1 MDDTQSN
8 PELWVKLVESQS
20 LNAHG
25 HQQISCVSRNVSL
38 SSICLVGWKDGDGC
52 LTTRLPGRCGGRNT
66 YAPDYLIEGKSLLE
80 WYLGVVLKLAI
91 RVLLKQKLAPTHHN
105 KTSL

>member
-1 MDDTQSN
+1 MLTDTSKF
-8 PELWVKLVESQS
+8 P
-20 LNAHG
+20 
-25 HQQISCVSRNVSL
+25 VSAETYHCPPSA
-38 SSICLVGWKDGDGC
+38 SVGWNDGDGC